1 MFQNL
6 TEKEYLSRFL
16 TRVNN
21 DLKFQIL
28 HFYECSYIKI
38 PARQNTLKTIAISF
52 KILSPHCDNHAKS
65 KKNYFMTSC

>member
-38 PARQNTLKTIAISF
+38 LAWQNALKVT
-52 KILSPHCDNHAKS
+52 
-65 KKNYFMTSC
+65 KKRDFDP

>member
-6 TEKEYLSRFL
+6 TEKECLSKFL

-38 PARQNTLKTIAISF
+38 LAWQNALKVTKTYIS
-52 KILSPHCDNHAKS
+52 ID
-65 KKNYFMTSC
+65 YIYE